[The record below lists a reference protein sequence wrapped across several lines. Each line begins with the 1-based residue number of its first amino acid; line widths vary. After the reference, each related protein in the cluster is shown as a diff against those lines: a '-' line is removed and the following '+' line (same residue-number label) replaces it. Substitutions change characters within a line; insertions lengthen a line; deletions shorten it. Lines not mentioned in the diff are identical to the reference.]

1 MHNLINAQYYANLE
15 RLQMKQPLRGLQ
27 VLAIRNI
34 KEKIL
39 LCLILWNTRSDDNF
53 GTIKKKIVFHL
64 LLILDEE
71 SLRKASPY

>member
-1 MHNLINAQYYANLE
+1 MNAQYYANLE

-34 KEKIL
+34 KEKFCYASFCEIQAQMIIL
-39 LCLILWNTRSDDNF
+39 VLLR
-53 GTIKKKIVFHL
+53 KKIVFHL

-71 SLRKASPY
+71 SLRKASPC